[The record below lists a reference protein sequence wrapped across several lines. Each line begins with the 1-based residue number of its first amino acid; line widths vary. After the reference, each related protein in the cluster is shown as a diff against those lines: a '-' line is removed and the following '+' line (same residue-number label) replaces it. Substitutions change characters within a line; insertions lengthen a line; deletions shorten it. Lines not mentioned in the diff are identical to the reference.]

1 MKIAFLGTG
10 LMGSGFV
17 RRLLSQGHT
26 VHVWNRSPASA
37 KALETHGV
45 KAFAASADAVAGVER
60 VHLSLADDAS
70 VDAVLE
76 PLTEVIPASCWIID
90 HTTTTPS
97 ATGERARR
105 WAGRGRVYLHAPVFM
120 GPVNA
125 AEGTGVM
132 LLSGDPDQC
141 ARVLPE
147 LERMTGKVVQLG
159 PQPERAAAFKLFGNL
174 AFLGM
179 SALAGD
185 IVRLADA
192 TGVDPQD
199 AARMFEQF
207 NPGQFFP
214 ARFAKVV
221 EGPFE
226 PALFTVSMARKDVRL
241 MVDEAAEHGCPLVVM
256 PTVAAQY
263 DAAIARGESA
273 MDSSAAFR
281 HVPVGSAVPS
291 SKA

>member
-10 LMGSGFV
+10 LMGTGFV
-17 RRLLSQGHT
+17 RRLVAQGHT

-37 KALETHGV
+37 RALEAHGA
-45 KAFAASADAVAGVER
+45 KAFATSTDAVAGVER

-76 PLTEVIPASCWIID
+76 PLAGVIPAACWIID

-97 ATGERARR
+97 TTGERARR
-105 WAGRGRVYLHAPVFM
+105 WVERGRVYLHAPVFM
-120 GPVNA
+120 GPLNA
-125 AEGTGVM
+125 AEGTGMM
-132 LLSGDPDQC
+132 LLSGDAEQC

-147 LERMTGKVVQLG
+147 LERMTGKVLDLG

-185 IVRLADA
+185 IVRLAHA

-199 AARMFEQF
+199 AAAMFQEF
-207 NPGQFFP
+207 NPGDFFP
-214 ARFAKVV
+214 ARFAKVAG
-221 EGPFE
+221 GPFE
-226 PALFTVSMARKDVRL
+226 PASFTVSMARKDVRL
-241 MVDEAAEHGCPLVVM
+241 MVEEAAEHGCPLAVM
-256 PTVAAQY
+256 PAVAAQY
-263 DAAIARGESA
+263 DAAIARGEA
-273 MDSSAAFR
+273 ALDASAAFR
-281 HVPVGSAVPS
+281 HPCA
-291 SKA
+291 

>member
-1 MKIAFLGTG
+1 
-10 LMGSGFV
+10 
-17 RRLLSQGHT
+17 
-26 VHVWNRSPASA
+26 
-37 KALETHGV
+37 
-45 KAFAASADAVAGVER
+45 
-60 VHLSLADDAS
+60 
-70 VDAVLE
+70 
-76 PLTEVIPASCWIID
+76 
-90 HTTTTPS
+90 
-97 ATGERARR
+97 
-105 WAGRGRVYLHAPVFM
+105 M

-214 ARFAKVV
+214 ARFAKVA

-226 PALFTVSMARKDVRL
+226 PASFTVSMARKDVRL

-281 HVPVGSAVPS
+281 HVPVRRALPS
-291 SKA
+291 RKA

>member
-1 MKIAFLGTG
+1 MTIAVLGTG

-17 RRLLSQGHT
+17 RRLLALGHT

-37 KALETHGV
+37 QALEAYGAR
-45 KAFAASADAVAGVER
+45 AFATSADAVAGVDR
-60 VHLSLADDAS
+60 VHLSLADDVS

-76 PLTEVIPASCWIID
+76 PLAAVVPSSCWIID

-97 ATGERARR
+97 ATGARALR
-105 WAGRGRVYLHAPVFM
+105 WAARGRVYLHAPVFM

-132 LLSGDPDQC
+132 LLSGDPEPC

-147 LERMTGKVVQLG
+147 LERMTGKVLLVG

-185 IVRLADA
+185 IVRLAHA

-199 AARMFEQF
+199 AAEMFLQF
-207 NPGQFFP
+207 NPGEFFP
-214 ARFAKVV
+214 GRFAKVAG
-221 EGPFE
+221 GPFE
-226 PALFTVSMARKDVRL
+226 PASFTVSMARKDVRL
-241 MVDEAAEHGCPLVVM
+241 MVEEAAEGGCPLIVM

-273 MDSSAAFR
+273 MDASAAFR
-281 HVPVGSAVPS
+281 HVR
-291 SKA
+291 K

>member
-1 MKIAFLGTG
+1 
-10 LMGSGFV
+10 
-17 RRLLSQGHT
+17 
-26 VHVWNRSPASA
+26 
-37 KALETHGV
+37 
-45 KAFAASADAVAGVER
+45 

-76 PLTEVIPASCWIID
+76 PLADIIPTSCGIID
-90 HTTTTPS
+90 HTTTMPS

-125 AEGTGVM
+125 SEGTGVM
-132 LLSGDPDQC
+132 LLSGDPGQC
-141 ARVLPE
+141 AKMLPE
-147 LERMTGKVVQLG
+147 LERMTGKVFQLG
-159 PQPERAAAFKLFGNL
+159 SQPERAAAFKLFGNL

-185 IVRLADA
+185 IVRLAHA

-199 AARMFEQF
+199 AAKMFQQF
-207 NPGQFFP
+207 NPGDFFP
-214 ARFAKVV
+214 ARFAKVAG
-221 EGPFE
+221 GPFE
-226 PALFTVSMARKDVRL
+226 PASFTVSMARKDVRL

-256 PTVAAQY
+256 QSVAAQY

-281 HVPVGSAVPS
+281 HEA
-291 SKA
+291 K

>member
-17 RRLLSQGHT
+17 RRLLEQGNT

-37 KALETHGV
+37 KALEAHGA
-45 KAFAASADAVAGVER
+45 KAFTASADAVAGVDR

-70 VDAVLE
+70 VDAVLK
-76 PLTEVIPASCWIID
+76 PLADAIPPACWIID
-90 HTTTTPS
+90 HTTTMPS

-105 WAGRGRVYLHAPVFM
+105 WAGRGRGYLHAPVFM

-132 LLSGDPDQC
+132 LLSGDPERC
-141 ARVLPE
+141 AKVLPE
-147 LERMTGKVVQLG
+147 LERMTGKVFQLG

-174 AFLGM
+174 TFLGM

-185 IVRLADA
+185 IVRLAHA

-199 AARMFEQF
+199 AAKMFQQF
-207 NPGQFFP
+207 NPGDFFP
-214 ARFAKVV
+214 ARFAKVAG
-221 EGPFE
+221 GPFE
-226 PALFTVSMARKDVRL
+226 PASFTVRMARKDVRL
-241 MVDEAAEHGCPLVVM
+241 MVDEAAGHGCPLAIM
-256 PTVAAQY
+256 PAVAAQY

-281 HVPVGSAVPS
+281 HVAD
-291 SKA
+291 

>member
-17 RRLLSQGHT
+17 RRLLAQGHT

-37 KALETHGV
+37 KALEVHGA
-45 KAFAASADAVAGVER
+45 KAFGLSGDAVAGVDR
-60 VHLSLADDAS
+60 VHLSLADDVS

-76 PLTEVIPASCWIID
+76 PLADVIPASCWMID

-105 WAGRGRVYLHAPVFM
+105 WAARGRVYLHAPVFM

-132 LLSGDPDQC
+132 LVSGDPERC
-141 ARVLPE
+141 ARVMADLK
-147 LERMTGKVVQLG
+147 LMTGKVFQLG

-185 IVRLADA
+185 IVRLAYA

-199 AARMFEQF
+199 AAKMFQQF
-207 NPGQFFP
+207 NPGEFFP
-214 ARFAKVV
+214 ARFAKVAG
-221 EGPFE
+221 GPFE
-226 PALFTVSMARKDVRL
+226 PASFTVSMARKDVRL
-241 MVDEAAEHGCPLVVM
+241 MVDEAGEHGYPLVVM
-256 PTVAAQY
+256 PAVAAQY

-281 HVPVGSAVPS
+281 HER
-291 SKA
+291 K

>member
-17 RRLLSQGHT
+17 RRLLAQGHT

-37 KALETHGV
+37 MALEANGA

-76 PLTEVIPASCWIID
+76 PLADFIPASCWIID

-97 ATGERARR
+97 ATGKRALR
-105 WAGRGRVYLHAPVFM
+105 WAEMGRVYLHAPVFM

-132 LLSGDPDQC
+132 LVSGDPEQC

-147 LERMTGKVVQLG
+147 LERMTGKVFQLG
-159 PQPERAAAFKLFGNL
+159 SQPERAAAFKLFGNL

-179 SALAGD
+179 
-185 IVRLADA
+185 
-192 TGVDPQD
+192 
-199 AARMFEQF
+199 
-207 NPGQFFP
+207 
-214 ARFAKVV
+214 
-221 EGPFE
+221 
-226 PALFTVSMARKDVRL
+226 
-241 MVDEAAEHGCPLVVM
+241 
-256 PTVAAQY
+256 
-263 DAAIARGESA
+263 
-273 MDSSAAFR
+273 
-281 HVPVGSAVPS
+281 
-291 SKA
+291 